1 MKIIDKTILSL
12 FLAVTLVACNSVES
26 TAATDPV
33 EVAKITLT
41 IAKTGI
47 GMTQTSIPT
56 ATYPPTVTP
65 VAPTAIPPEP
75 TRIPPDTYADK
86 IDYAMSIGRKI
97 YTLLPFASEA
107 RPNREVEVYSGCIES
122 NDFDSFT
129 TYTLLVSMETVN
141 AAYEEYFKTEGW
153 KFEEATLSTLKNTSA
168 IGENPRIAYDVY
180 RISDKDT
187 PAFERLKVFLDDWSK
202 IMGRNY
208 IQVRVEL
215 SYVETKENLIYLLG
229 NKTCPSWVK

>member
-1 MKIIDKTILSL
+1 MKIIGKTIISL
-12 FLAVTLVACNSVES
+12 FLVVTSVACNSVES

-107 RPNREVEVYSGCIES
+107 RPNREV
-122 NDFDSFT
+122 
-129 TYTLLVSMETVN
+129 
-141 AAYEEYFKTEGW
+141 
-153 KFEEATLSTLKNTSA
+153 
-168 IGENPRIAYDVY
+168 
-180 RISDKDT
+180 
-187 PAFERLKVFLDDWSK
+187 
-202 IMGRNY
+202 
-208 IQVRVEL
+208 
-215 SYVETKENLIYLLG
+215 
-229 NKTCPSWVK
+229 